1 MQISSHSSFRRGTK
15 AVNQASDAD
24 AMELCYR
31 YLMQS
36 DENKNG
42 VLSSE
47 EYMAFI
53 HRLSLQLQ
61 AATINPDDRTG
72 STAEKKYDDDTKHD
86 TIRTNV
92 IRLESIMVFNHLSHQ
107 TSTNQPSAQHQEQQT
122 LKDTP
127 MPTTCTSNT
136 SGEVNC
142 ADSSVS
148 SIWLGGNPT
157 NQVVKRQWLRTT
169 KASEPLIRSDVYH
182 FICDEVLIAMDL
194 HTPHSLTLSRY
205 GSASSQA

>member
-15 AVNQASDAD
+15 VQASDAN
-24 AMELCYR
+24 AMELCYQF
-31 YLMQS
+31 LMQS

-61 AATINPDDRTG
+61 ATTIYPDNRTG
-72 STAEKKYDDDTKHD
+72 STAEKKYDDDIKHD
-86 TIRTNV
+86 AIRTNV
-92 IRLESIMVFNHLSHQ
+92 IRLESIMVFNHLSYQ
-107 TSTNQPSAQHQEQQT
+107 TSTNQPTAQHQEQRT
-122 LKDTP
+122 LKDEPTS
-127 MPTTCTSNT
+127 TTCTSNA

-142 ADSSVS
+142 ANSAIS
-148 SIWLGGNPT
+148 SIWLGENPT
-157 NQVVKRQWLRTT
+157 NQEVKRQWLRNN
-169 KASEPLIRSDVYH
+169 KASEPLIHGDVYH
-182 FICDEVLIAMDL
+182 IICDEVLIAMDL

-205 GSASSQA
+205 GSAI